1 MSGLRERT
9 VCGWCSRTARWLVE
23 TEGIVP
29 GHSARAC
36 GRHVNGVLDGLLNAA
51 GTLTVTP
58 VQDKS

>member
-1 MSGLRERT
+1 
-9 VCGWCSRTARWLVE
+9 VE